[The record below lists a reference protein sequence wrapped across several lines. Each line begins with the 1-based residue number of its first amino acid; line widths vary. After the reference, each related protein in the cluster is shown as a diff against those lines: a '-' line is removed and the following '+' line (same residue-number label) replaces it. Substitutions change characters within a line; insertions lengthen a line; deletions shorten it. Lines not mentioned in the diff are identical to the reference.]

1 MLFVLAEYLPNL
13 LPRYC
18 RKYASSLGQL
28 MGVAIDVAMPVALP
42 SAQGSVACVEAEG
55 TSEPVATAAEAGDVD
70 ACDKL
75 VIMN

>member
-1 MLFVLAEYLPNL
+1 
-13 LPRYC
+13 
-18 RKYASSLGQL
+18 